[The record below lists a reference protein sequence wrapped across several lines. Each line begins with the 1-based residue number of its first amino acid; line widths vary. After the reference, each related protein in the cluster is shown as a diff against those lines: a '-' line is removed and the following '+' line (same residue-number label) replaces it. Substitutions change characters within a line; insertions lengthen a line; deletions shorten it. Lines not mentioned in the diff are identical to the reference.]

1 MIFESVNKITNAK
14 NLEDKYKIEISR
26 LKEQHKIL
34 LNEKLEIKANTIRII
49 KEKDTHQNDAKELN
63 DARTKIEKQL
73 STYQRSTK
81 ETITDLNN
89 TIRKYNQDN
98 KDLIEENTKADKQ
111 IKTLADERDKMRQ
124 RIVKLKLRK
133 GKFDYGLKMCKFCG
147 KEFHEKENFN
157 WSCRT
162 HRSAEYGGE
171 MWWCCGKRG
180 KDQPGCKFSKHESKE
195 DDDEDED
202 QDLEMNKARQLKSI
216 RCQCCKELG
225 HTIENCYRDPNLK
238 TKERAELEAIRIAR
252 LKDYRKLFA
261 DTAVT
266 TTHFLKKLSKVPK
279 L

>member
-14 NLEDKYKIEISR
+14 NLEDKYKIEITR
-26 LKEQHKIL
+26 LKDHLKVL
-34 LNEKLEIKANTIRII
+34 LNEKKEIENKAIRTI
-49 KEKDTHQNDAKELN
+49 KEKDTHRD
-63 DARTKIEKQL
+63 DARQVQEARLKIEKQYT
-73 STYQRSTK
+73 SFQKSAK
-81 ETITDLNN
+81 ETITELNN
-89 TIRKYNQDN
+89 NIRKFNAEN
-98 KDLIEENTKADKQ
+98 KDLFEEKTKADQQ

-147 KEFHEKENFN
+147 KDFNEKENFN

-180 KDQPGCKFSKHESKE
+180 KEVPGCKFSKHESKE

-202 QDLEMNKARQLKSI
+202 QDIEMNKARKLKSI

-225 HTIENCYRDPNLK
+225 HTINNCYRDPNLK
-238 TKERAELEAIRIAR
+238 TKEKAE
-252 LKDYRKLFA
+252 
-261 DTAVT
+261 
-266 TTHFLKKLSKVPK
+266 
-279 L
+279 